1 MMPHSR
7 GETERGPGLAAR
19 SVWSQ
24 GKISPAIAI
33 RAGGARIA
41 AGTSCVAGIT
51 MADPAIA
58 AFVTPS

>member
-7 GETERGPGLAAR
+7 GETERGPGLDAR

-24 GKISPAIAI
+24 GKASRAIAS

-41 AGTSCVAGIT
+41 AGTSCVAGSA

-58 AFVTPS
+58 AFVTSS